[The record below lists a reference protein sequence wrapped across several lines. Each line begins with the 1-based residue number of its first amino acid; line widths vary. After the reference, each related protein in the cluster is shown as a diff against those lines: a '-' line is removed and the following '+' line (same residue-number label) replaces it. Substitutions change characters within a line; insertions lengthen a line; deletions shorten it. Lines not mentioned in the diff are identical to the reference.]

1 MTAADFA
8 ATITTIARLT
18 QERDALNVQITALH
32 QQLAR
37 LRTAEWLAA
46 DRSTRPLADNEREE
60 VDGNVRLV
68 WTLERVTPIRR
79 VITVRAETRQRQAD
93 GGAYAWT
100 RRHVLMPGSLRYGYV
115 ANLFGI

>member
-1 MTAADFA
+1 MTATDLA
-8 ATITTIARLT
+8 ATIARLT
-18 QERDALNVQITALH
+18 AELEALDAQFAALH

-37 LRTAEWLAA
+37 FRTAEWLAA
-46 DRSTRPLADNEREE
+46 DRAARPLANNEREE

-93 GGAYAWT
+93 GGTYAWT
-100 RRHVLMPGSLRYGYV
+100 RRHVLMPGDLRYKHV